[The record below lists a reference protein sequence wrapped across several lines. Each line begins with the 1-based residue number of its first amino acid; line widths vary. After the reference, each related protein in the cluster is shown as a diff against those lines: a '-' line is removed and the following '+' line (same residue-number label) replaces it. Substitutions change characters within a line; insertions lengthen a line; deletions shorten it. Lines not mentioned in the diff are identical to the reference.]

1 MILSN
6 RDNVRCVEM
15 KMPPVQFSQ
24 PSPPL
29 LKVFLF
35 LLLLLK
41 QTPGKMMTLIYFRK
55 NAKAPA
61 SSQRPVFNYE
71 NLLDQSF
78 STTPLSLFFFFLTQF
93 FCGDRMNRLC
103 IGSQGTYCLSQIIIY
118 SVTFHKSLNIPRR
131 FFQIQAR
138 FLILSVV
145 VRSQCE
151 A

>member
-78 STTPLSLFFFFLTQF
+78 STTPLSLFFFFNPIFLWRWNEQALYWEP
-93 FCGDRMNRLC
+93 GNL
-103 IGSQGTYCLSQIIIY
+103 LSKPNYNLLRDLPQ
-118 SVTFHKSLNIPRR
+118 VT
-131 FFQIQAR
+131 
-138 FLILSVV
+138 
-145 VRSQCE
+145 
-151 A
+151 